1 MQYTCNES
9 EDVTENLPRYVT
21 ELNDFSCIKTS
32 YVRFFITLMGIS
44 YVFVALSLG
53 KLGIRDE
60 TGIRLCLFSMRSRLL
75 LLLVKH
81 SYPPPCCLL
90 FMQQTNAKNS
100 PRADVSYTFVAQG
113 VTKKGDVCTHVGYDE
128 NENGVL

>member
-1 MQYTCNES
+1 MPLQYAVSTAPS
-9 EDVTENLPRYVT
+9 TGQ
-21 ELNDFSCIKTS
+21 
-32 YVRFFITLMGIS
+32 TL
-44 YVFVALSLG
+44 LSA
-53 KLGIRDE
+53 
-60 TGIRLCLFSMRSRLL
+60 SMS
-75 LLLVKH
+75 
-81 SYPPPCCLL
+81 LL